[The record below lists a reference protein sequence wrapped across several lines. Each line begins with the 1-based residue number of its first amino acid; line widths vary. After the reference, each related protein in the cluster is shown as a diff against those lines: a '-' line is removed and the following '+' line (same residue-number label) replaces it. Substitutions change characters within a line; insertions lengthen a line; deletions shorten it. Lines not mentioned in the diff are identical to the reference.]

1 MTIARLTPV
10 ADVLSLREAMDRLF
24 ESVKPR
30 TIKINA
36 TTK

>member
-1 MTIARLTPV
+1 MTIARFSPLG
-10 ADVLSLREAMDRLF
+10 DDLSLREAMDRLF

-36 TTK
+36 TSK

>member
-1 MTIARLTPV
+1 MTIGRFSPLAV
-10 ADVLSLREAMDRLF
+10 VLSLRQAMDRLF

-36 TTK
+36 TSK

>member
-10 ADVLSLREAMDRLF
+10 ADVLSLREPMARLF
-24 ESVKPR
+24 QSVKPR